1 MTATERAL
9 GPAVKPTAGVSGR
22 LSTRDPAPHLETA
35 RPSREAIAAFMVIGE
50 RISEMPKGECGGF
63 WERGESA
70 RTRRRMRWLVPG

>member
-1 MTATERAL
+1 VTATERAL

-22 LSTRDPAPHLETA
+22 LSTRDPAPHPETA

-63 WERGESA
+63 GRGESA